1 MEPGGYELLRSGLPV
16 FGSYLCTN
24 NPLPQIGPT
33 IPASLA
39 EILTSVYYGGGDA
52 SGPACKAQAPLS
64 ATLARLPGLSSLTS
78 TFPTLESLR

>member
-1 MEPGGYELLRSGLPV
+1 MAPGGYELLRSGLPV

-39 EILTSVYYGGGDA
+39 QILTSVYYGGGGA
-52 SGPACKAQAPLS
+52 AGGPACRAQAPLS
-64 ATLARLPGLSSLTS
+64 ATLRICRVS
-78 TFPTLESLR
+78 TL